1 MSKKQDNSLLVFAG
15 ILLGG
20 GTIIYLL
27 NRINE
32 LSQKIEDNFNS
43 QSQYIQHLLNKIAF
57 LENETTNLTIR
68 YQDVLEELEIVK
80 QQIPD
85 AETRQ
90 FLSSL
95 IQKVKERKYQR
106 TNNLGFYN

>member
-1 MSKKQDNSLLVFAG
+1 MVKTQDNSLLVFAG

-32 LSQKIEDNFNS
+32 LSQKVTTIEDNFNS

-68 YQDVLEELEIVK
+68 YQDV
-80 QQIPD
+80 
-85 AETRQ
+85 
-90 FLSSL
+90 
-95 IQKVKERKYQR
+95 
-106 TNNLGFYN
+106 